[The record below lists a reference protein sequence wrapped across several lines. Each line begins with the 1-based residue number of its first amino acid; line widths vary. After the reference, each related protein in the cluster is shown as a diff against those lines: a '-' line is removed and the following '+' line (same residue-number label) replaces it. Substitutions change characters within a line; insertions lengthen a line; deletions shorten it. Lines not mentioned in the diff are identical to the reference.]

1 MVKSL
6 ILVRELMTGK
16 DSHSIYFANDDLAVE
31 MIDFLK
37 ARFHFINEYE
47 NESTKKAGMR
57 NWMVYYGANK
67 TPCMISLAPIAC
79 KNYKDQA
86 IIYRMEIRENFTGK
100 VITSDMYID
109 KGVAEKIANTINLHS
124 DALKATTSEA
134 MVIHNEEALKGLE
147 NFLISDKD
155 IGEQWEYFSK
165 IKP

>member
-37 ARFHFINEYE
+37 TKFHFINEYE
-47 NESTKKAGMR
+47 NESAKKAGMR
-57 NWMVYYGANK
+57 NWMVYYGPNK
-67 TPCMISLAPIAC
+67 TPCMITLAPIAC

-86 IIYRMEIRENFTGK
+86 IIYRLEIRENFTGK

-109 KGVAEKIANTINLHS
+109 KGVAEKIANTINFHS
-124 DALKATTSEA
+124 DALKATVSE
-134 MVIHNEEALKGLE
+134 VTVVYNETALKGLE
-147 NFLISDKD
+147 HYLLFGKD
-155 IGEQWEYFSK
+155 IGEQWERFSK
-165 IKP
+165 Y

>member
-47 NESTKKAGMR
+47 NESAKKAGMR

-67 TPCMISLAPIAC
+67 TPCMISLVPIAC
-79 KNYKDQA
+79 KDYNNQA
-86 IIYRMEIRENFTGK
+86 VKRKCTWQYAAVAQLDRVFGYEPKGRGFESLQPYQLVASDISLA
-100 VITSDMYID
+100 TS
-109 KGVAEKIANTINLHS
+109 
-124 DALKATTSEA
+124 
-134 MVIHNEEALKGLE
+134 
-147 NFLISDKD
+147 FFISL
-155 IGEQWEYFSK
+155 QSSSRAH
-165 IKP
+165 

>member
-16 DSHSIYFANDDLAVE
+16 DSHSIYFANDDLAVS

-37 ARFHFINEYE
+37 SRFHFINEYD
-47 NESTKKAGMR
+47 NESAKKAGMR

-109 KGVAEKIANTINLHS
+109 RGVAEKIANTINFHS
-124 DALKATTSEA
+124 DVLKATVSEVT
-134 MVIHNEEALKGLE
+134 VIYNETALKGLE
-147 NFLISDKD
+147 YFLLSGKD
-155 IGEQWEYFSK
+155 IGEQWERFSK
-165 IKP
+165 N

>member
-16 DSHSIYFANDDLAVE
+16 DSHSIYFANDDLAVS

-37 ARFHFINEYE
+37 SRFHFINEYD
-47 NESTKKAGMR
+47 NESAKKAGMR

-109 KGVAEKIANTINLHS
+109 KGVAEKIANTINTHS
-124 DALKATTSEA
+124 DALKATVSEV
-134 MVIHNEEALKGLE
+134 MVVYNETALKGLE
-147 NFLISDKD
+147 YYLLSGKD
-155 IGEQWEYFSK
+155 IGEQWERFSK
-165 IKP
+165 N

>member
-16 DSHSIYFANDDLAVE
+16 DSHSIYFANDDLAVS

-37 ARFHFINEYE
+37 SRFHFINEYD
-47 NESTKKAGMR
+47 NESAKKAGMR

-79 KNYKDQA
+79 KDYKDQA

-109 KGVAEKIANTINLHS
+109 RGVAEKIANTINFHS
-124 DALKATTSEA
+124 DVLKATVSEVT
-134 MVIHNEEALKGLE
+134 VIYNETALKGLE
-147 NFLISDKD
+147 YYLLSGKD
-155 IGEQWEYFSK
+155 IGEQWERFSK
-165 IKP
+165 N

>member
-16 DSHSIYFANDDLAVE
+16 DSHSIYFANDDLAVS

-37 ARFHFINEYE
+37 SRFHFINEYD
-47 NESTKKAGMR
+47 NESAKKAGMR

-109 KGVAEKIANTINLHS
+109 KGVAEKIANTINTHS
-124 DALKATTSEA
+124 DALKATVSEV
-134 MVIHNEEALKGLE
+134 MVVYNETALKGLE
-147 NFLISDKD
+147 YYLLSGKD
-155 IGEQWEYFSK
+155 IGEQWERFSK
-165 IKP
+165 Y

>member
-16 DSHSIYFANDDLAVE
+16 DSHSIYFANDDLAVS

-37 ARFHFINEYE
+37 SRFHFINEYD
-47 NESTKKAGMR
+47 NESAKKAGMK

-67 TPCMISLAPIAC
+67 TPCMITLAPIAC

-86 IIYRMEIRENFTGK
+86 IIYRMEIRENFTDK

-109 KGVAEKIANTINLHS
+109 KGVAEKIANTVNFHS
-124 DALKATTSEA
+124 DALKATVSE
-134 MVIHNEEALKGLE
+134 VTVVYNETALKGLE
-147 NFLISDKD
+147 HYLLFGKD
-155 IGEQWEYFSK
+155 IGEQWERFSK
-165 IKP
+165 Y

>member
-16 DSHSIYFANDDLAVE
+16 DSHSIYFANDDLAVS

-37 ARFHFINEYE
+37 SKFHFINEYD
-47 NESTKKAGMR
+47 NESAKKAGMR

-109 KGVAEKIANTINLHS
+109 RGVAEKIANTINFHS
-124 DALKATTSEA
+124 DVLKATVSEVT
-134 MVIHNEEALKGLE
+134 VIYNETALKGLE
-147 NFLISDKD
+147 YFLLSGKD
-155 IGEQWEYFSK
+155 IGEQWERFSK
-165 IKP
+165 N

>member
-37 ARFHFINEYE
+37 TKFHFINEYE
-47 NESTKKAGMR
+47 NESAKKAGMR
-57 NWMVYYGANK
+57 NWMVYYGPNK
-67 TPCMISLAPIAC
+67 TPCMITLAPIAC

-86 IIYRMEIRENFTGK
+86 IIYRLEIRENFTGK

-109 KGVAEKIANTINLHS
+109 KGVAEKIANTINFHA
-124 DALKATTSEA
+124 DALKATVSE
-134 MVIHNEEALKGLE
+134 VTVVYNETALKGLE
-147 NFLISDKD
+147 HYLLFGKD
-155 IGEQWEYFSK
+155 IGEQWERFSK
-165 IKP
+165 Y

>member
-16 DSHSIYFANDDLAVE
+16 DSHSIYFANDDLAVS

-37 ARFHFINEYE
+37 SRFHFINEYD
-47 NESTKKAGMR
+47 NESAKKAGMK

-67 TPCMISLAPIAC
+67 TPCMITLAPIAC

-86 IIYRMEIRENFTGK
+86 IIYRMEIRENFTDK

-109 KGVAEKIANTINLHS
+109 KGVAEKIANTINFHS
-124 DALKATTSEA
+124 DALKATVSE
-134 MVIHNEEALKGLE
+134 VTVVYNETALKGLE
-147 NFLISDKD
+147 HYLLFGKD
-155 IGEQWEYFSK
+155 IGEQWERFSK
-165 IKP
+165 Y

>member
-16 DSHSIYFANDDLAVE
+16 DSHSIYFANDDLAVS

-37 ARFHFINEYE
+37 SRFHFINEYD
-47 NESTKKAGMR
+47 NESAKKAGMK

-67 TPCMISLAPIAC
+67 TPCMITLAPIAC

-86 IIYRMEIRENFTGK
+86 IIYRMEIRENFTDK

-109 KGVAEKIANTINLHS
+109 KGVAEKIANTINFHS
-124 DALKATTSEA
+124 DALKATVSEVT
-134 MVIHNEEALKGLE
+134 VIYNETALKGLE
-147 NFLISDKD
+147 HFLLLGKD
-155 IGEQWEYFSK
+155 IGEQWERFSK
-165 IKP
+165 Y

>member
-37 ARFHFINEYE
+37 TKFHFINEYE
-47 NESTKKAGMR
+47 NESAKKAGMR

-67 TPCMISLAPIAC
+67 TPCMITLAPIAC

-86 IIYRMEIRENFTGK
+86 IIYRLEIRENFTGK

-109 KGVAEKIANTINLHS
+109 KGVAEKIANTINFHS
-124 DALKATTSEA
+124 DALKATVSE
-134 MVIHNEEALKGLE
+134 VTVVYNETALKGLE
-147 NFLISDKD
+147 HYLLFGKD
-155 IGEQWEYFSK
+155 IGEQWERFSK
-165 IKP
+165 Y

>member
-16 DSHSIYFANDDLAVE
+16 DSHSIYFANDDLAVS

-37 ARFHFINEYE
+37 SRFHFINEYD
-47 NESTKKAGMR
+47 NESAKKAGMR

-67 TPCMISLAPIAC
+67 TPCMITLAPIAC

-86 IIYRMEIRENFTGK
+86 IIYRLEIRENFTGK

-109 KGVAEKIANTINLHS
+109 KGVAEKIANTINFHS
-124 DALKATTSEA
+124 DALKATVSE
-134 MVIHNEEALKGLE
+134 VTVVYNETALKGLE
-147 NFLISDKD
+147 HYLLFGKD
-155 IGEQWEYFSK
+155 IGEQWERFSK
-165 IKP
+165 Y

>member
-16 DSHSIYFANDDLAVE
+16 DSHSIYFANDDLAVS

-37 ARFHFINEYE
+37 SRFHFINEYD
-47 NESTKKAGMR
+47 NESAKKAGMR

-109 KGVAEKIANTINLHS
+109 KGVAEKIANTINFHS
-124 DALKATTSEA
+124 DALKATVSE
-134 MVIHNEEALKGLE
+134 VTVVYNETALKGLE
-147 NFLISDKD
+147 HYLLFGKD
-155 IGEQWEYFSK
+155 IGEQWERFSK
-165 IKP
+165 Y

>member
-16 DSHSIYFANDDLAVE
+16 DSHSIYFANDDLAVS

-37 ARFHFINEYE
+37 SKFHFINEYD
-47 NESTKKAGMR
+47 NESAKKAGMR

-67 TPCMISLAPIAC
+67 TPCMITLAPIAC

-86 IIYRMEIRENFTGK
+86 IIYRLEIRENFTDK

-109 KGVAEKIANTINLHS
+109 KGVAEKIANTINFHS
-124 DALKATTSEA
+124 DALKATVSEVT
-134 MVIHNEEALKGLE
+134 VIYNETALKGLE
-147 NFLISDKD
+147 HFLLFGKD
-155 IGEQWEYFSK
+155 IGEQWERFSK
-165 IKP
+165 N

>member
-16 DSHSIYFANDDLAVE
+16 DSHSIYFANDDLAVG

-37 ARFHFINEYE
+37 SRFHFINEYD
-47 NESTKKAGMR
+47 NESAKKAGMR

-109 KGVAEKIANTINLHS
+109 KGVAEKIANTINFHS
-124 DALKATTSEA
+124 DALKATVSE
-134 MVIHNEEALKGLE
+134 VTVVYNETALKGLE
-147 NFLISDKD
+147 HYLLFGKD
-155 IGEQWEYFSK
+155 IGEQWERFSK
-165 IKP
+165 Y